1 MRVPEIGFA
10 PTKAPMADVFIS
22 FSSKD
27 AARVARIHA
36 RLLDGGFDV
45 WWMHNLLPGES
56 PIKTVSR
63 ELTAAQKVVL
73 AWSRHAEESPYVEG
87 EIMHAFGER
96 KLLPVRIEKWSWPAF
111 LSSVQYVDMTST
123 DEEPEAWRQI
133 EARLRQQSHIEMAH
147 LHTPLFAAPR
157 SAGPVRA
164 LAVMMLVLVCALIAA
179 LTAGYQAIREGD
191 LELVRLVRY
200 GVLAL
205 PVVSGAMVLV
215 AARRVWGA
223 WRSRPP
229 VGEGAAR

>member
-1 MRVPEIGFA
+1 
-10 PTKAPMADVFIS
+10 MADVFIS

-36 RLLDGGFDV
+36 RLLDRGFEV

-96 KLLPVRIEKWSWPAF
+96 KLLPVRLEKWSWPAF
-111 LSSVQYVDMTST
+111 LSSVQYVDMTSA

-147 LHTPLFAAPR
+147 LTTPLIAAPR
-157 SAGPVRA
+157 SAGPVRT

-179 LTAGYQAIREGD
+179 LAAGYQAIREGD
-191 LELVRLVRY
+191 LELVRLIRY

-223 WRSRPP
+223 WRSRPA